1 MDRVNGAEPL
11 GGPLSEELPKK
22 GDVAR
27 KRIVA
32 RAGIGESTQCSW
44 AGSTAH
50 LVRDHLGDLF
60 LTNVSEALEHRF
72 QNEAFL
78 VSKSSYETPVLALW
92 NQPAWFRGHARCR
105 LKPTLHRAPLY
116 FSFGAAST
124 RKTPRSEERGVAR
137 ARFQSALR
145 RDQMRA
151 NVPCSSPS
159 TSEA

>member
-1 MDRVNGAEPL
+1 MDRVNAAEALGA
-11 GGPLSEELPKK
+11 PLSEELPKK
-22 GDVAR
+22 GDVPR

-32 RAGIGESTQCSW
+32 RAGIGESTQFSW

-105 LKPTLHRAPLY
+105 LKL
-116 FSFGAAST
+116 F
-124 RKTPRSEERGVAR
+124 PRS
-137 ARFQSALR
+137 R
-145 RDQMRA
+145 RSY
-151 NVPCSSPS
+151 PWS
-159 TSEA
+159 